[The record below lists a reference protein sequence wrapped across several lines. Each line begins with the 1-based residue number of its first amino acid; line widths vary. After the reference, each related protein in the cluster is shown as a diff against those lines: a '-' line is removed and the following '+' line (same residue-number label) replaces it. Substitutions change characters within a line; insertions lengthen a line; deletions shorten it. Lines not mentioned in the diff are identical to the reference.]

1 MFLRVVTCLT
11 LLFFLGTWALA
22 QQGFGISAGLN
33 SSRIHIKQSETPN
46 TFYEGYH
53 SIVNLNFSGQYEFQ
67 LYQNLDLRLR
77 FGYSGKGYG
86 YTSENS
92 NVYMVGSD
100 EFSEYSRIESKVRLS
115 YLQFTPTLTY
125 DISIGAKTNLY
136 ALFGPYCSF
145 AFSGSSRSLQTYAY
159 SNPFSSSELTQLNH
173 ETIDFGAEGD
183 GIDVI
188 DFGITSGIGIS
199 IRHFFMEVSY
209 DFGLN
214 NIDTFNAPDF
224 RVANRILSIR
234 LGYIL
239 F

>member
-11 LLFFLGTWALA
+11 LLFFLGPWALA

-115 YLQFTPTLTY
+115 YLDFTPTLKY
-125 DISIGAKTNLY
+125 NKSIGSKTNLY

-145 AFSGSSRSLQTYAY
+145 AFSGSSRTTQTYAY
-159 SNPFSSSELTQLNH
+159 SNPFSSSDLIQLNH

-183 GIDVI
+183 GINVV
-188 DFGITSGIGIS
+188 DFGISSGIGIS
-199 IRHFFMEVSY
+199 IQRFFIETSY
-209 DFGLN
+209 DLGLS
-214 NIDTFNAPDF
+214 NIDMSNDSDF
-224 RVANRILSIR
+224 RVLNRTLSIR

>member
-11 LLFFLGTWALA
+11 LLFFLGPWALA

-115 YLQFTPTLTY
+115 YLDFTPTLNY
-125 DISIGAKTNLY
+125 NKSIGSKTNLY

-145 AFSGSSRSLQTYAY
+145 AFSGSSRTTQTYAY
-159 SNPFSSSELTQLNH
+159 SNPFSSSDLIQLNH

-183 GIDVI
+183 GINVV
-188 DFGITSGIGIS
+188 DFGISSGIGIS
-199 IRHFFMEVSY
+199 IQRFFIETSY
-209 DFGLN
+209 DLGLN
-214 NIDTFNAPDF
+214 NIDLSNDSDF
-224 RVANRILSIR
+224 RVLNRTLSVK
-234 LGYIL
+234 LGYL
-239 F
+239 FL

>member
-1 MFLRVVTCLT
+1 MSLRVVTCLT
-11 LLFFLGTWALA
+11 LLFFLGPWASA

-33 SSRIHIKQSETPN
+33 SSYIHIKQSETPN
-46 TFYEGYH
+46 IFYEGYH

-159 SNPFSSSELTQLNH
+159 SNPSSSSELTQLNN
-173 ETIDFGAEGD
+173 ETIEFGPKGD
-183 GIDVI
+183 GLDYI
-188 DFGITSGIGIS
+188 DFGISSGIGIS
-199 IRHFFMEVSY
+199 IQRFFMEASF
-209 DFGLN
+209 DLGLN
-214 NIDTFNAPDF
+214 NIDTFNDDNF
-224 RVANRILSIR
+224 RASNRNLSIR

-239 F
+239 I